1 MRNFHRLKNSDFIL
15 ESKMAEPNQ
24 NKNSKQ
30 QDWSDAVILSTK
42 GIYQSTDLVKFDVS
56 SQKSKILHFYCF
68 ILSKS
73 FKDSAKKVQRSYLS
87 WHWKVMQ
94 SLKKNWLVVSNMTHC
109 SLTRAHAGTHA
120 GKFKCAIYCTRETR
134 NFYTGNY
141 IQEFRKNTLLISFH
155 K

>member
-15 ESKMAEPNQ
+15 ESKMAEPNH

-42 GIYQSTDLVKFDVS
+42 GIYQSTDLVKLDVS
-56 SQKSKILHFYCF
+56 SQKSEILHFYCF

-94 SLKKNWLVVSNMTHC
+94 SLKKNWLVISSMARGICWIFTQPSK
-109 SLTRAHAGTHA
+109 SL
-120 GKFKCAIYCTRETR
+120 K
-134 NFYTGNY
+134 
-141 IQEFRKNTLLISFH
+141 ISFQWALFVQ
-155 K
+155 KLSFMTLKTDAKFE